1 MFIAQAN
8 FTASLE
14 DRAILD
20 NKISHAKDDFSGYD
34 GLIDVEIWK
43 NETKSK
49 ISYSIVSKW
58 NKKKDFQA
66 WVSRPAHVE
75 EHKNM
80 RKEEKENTKPTSIE
94 KQIKQFELLDI

>member
-58 NKKKDFQA
+58 NEKRISKHGCHVQHMLKNIKICARKKKKILNLQ
-66 WVSRPAHVE
+66 VL
-75 EHKNM
+75 KN
-80 RKEEKENTKPTSIE
+80 K
-94 KQIKQFELLDI
+94 